1 MSLDNIIN
9 YIDIDN
15 NDNDNE
21 WFPNNLENYKKFS
34 QYNNLE
40 VKKEEVKK
48 EEVKKEEVKKEEVKK
63 EEVKK
68 EEVKKDKKIKKIL
81 PLNLISTKFN
91 IEDLDYIKNKLKIL
105 ITNKNSTKVFGQKKS
120 SEILKGITEN
130 KWNISLVTFIS
141 FLLDIKIIYLKKE
154 ILYNKDLPSY
164 ETINI

>member
-34 QYNNLE
+34 QYNNL
-40 VKKEEVKK
+40 EVKK

>member
-9 YIDIDN
+9 YINIDN

-34 QYNNLE
+34 QYNNL
-40 VKKEEVKK
+40 
-48 EEVKKEEVKKEEVKK
+48 
-63 EEVKK
+63 
-68 EEVKKDKKIKKIL
+68 EVKKDKKIKKIL

-154 ILYNKDLPSY
+154 ILYNKELPSY

>member
-9 YIDIDN
+9 YIDNDN
-15 NDNDNE
+15 NDNDNDNDNDNE

-40 VKKEEVKK
+40 VKKEEVN
-48 EEVKKEEVKKEEVKK
+48 
-63 EEVKK
+63 
-68 EEVKKDKKIKKIL
+68 KDKKIKKIL